1 MVKSKIK
8 TTIIIAVLCTAA
20 LLIIFS
26 PVSAAAMQVVSG
38 GQITAT
44 GQNPSAAKFVS
55 AGQLTATEQLTFAG
69 QHTSA
74 KQHAIREQRANGQ
87 PAVNEQLVV
96 NRQLVANKQLTSA
109 KQATVQNLTDANLR
123 LNCPLRSCKVLTAF
137 AVGKQNWEPG
147 HRGVDLS
154 ATESSAV
161 FAPADGEVIYA
172 GMLVDRNVVSIRH
185 AGDYRSTFEPVVPLV
200 SVGDKVTRGEL
211 IALAAAGH
219 CSAEKCLHW
228 GFKFGSDGYL
238 NPLDYL
244 LRKRVRLLS

>member
-1 MVKSKIK
+1 MK
-8 TTIIIAVLCTAA
+8 TTIFIAALCAA
-20 LLIIFS
+20 VLLIIFS
-26 PVSAAAMQVVSG
+26 PVSAAAMQFVAG

-44 GQNPSAAKFVS
+44 GQNPSTARSVS
-55 AGQLTATEQLTFAG
+55 SGQLTSTEQHTFGEQHTFAG
-69 QHTSA
+69 QL
-74 KQHAIREQRANGQ
+74 
-87 PAVNEQLVV
+87 AVNEQLVV

-109 KQATVQNLTDANLR
+109 KQETVQNIPDTSLR

-137 AVGKQNWEPG
+137 AVGEQNWEPG

-154 ATESSAV
+154 TTKSSAV

-200 SVGDKVTRGEL
+200 SVGEQVKHGEL
-211 IALAAAGH
+211 IALAADGH

-228 GFKFGSDGYL
+228 GFKLGSDGYL
-238 NPLDYL
+238 NPLEYL
-244 LRKRVRLLS
+244 QRKRVRLLS